1 MCGCV
6 VRGND
11 QQRKVSSVVG
21 LEGLG
26 LVEFTVLLPI
36 YRCVFV
42 CIHSCIR
49 AVRGVE
55 EDQEEDRRECQTLL
69 NDIHEEEEV
78 MIPEC

>member
-6 VRGND
+6 VCGND
-11 QQRKVSSVVG
+11 QQRKASSVVG

-55 EDQEEDRRECQTLL
+55 EDQEEDRRVSDTP
-69 NDIHEEEEV
+69 D
-78 MIPEC
+78 